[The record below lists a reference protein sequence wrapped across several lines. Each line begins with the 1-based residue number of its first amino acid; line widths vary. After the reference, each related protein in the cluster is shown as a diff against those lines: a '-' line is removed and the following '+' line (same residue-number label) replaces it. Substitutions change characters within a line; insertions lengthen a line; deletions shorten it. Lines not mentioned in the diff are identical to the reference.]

1 MGLWRMKDRSFR
13 KNNQVIIQM
22 MKRMTIKYN
31 FAVKFSLFSLIV
43 QSVYN
48 FFDFL
53 MKTSGEAFRFIQ
65 SNYFNRIK
73 MIDYALI
80 VLFY

>member
-1 MGLWRMKDRSFR
+1 MND
-13 KNNQVIIQM
+13 
-22 MKRMTIKYN
+22 
-31 FAVKFSLFSLIV
+31 
-43 QSVYN
+43 